1 MTVPATFG
9 DFETEAYIAAR
20 DALRRSDQ
28 ELAKITTATAAALS
42 TLDTELAMQA
52 EKDARI
58 ERVTNY
64 LQAFLAW
71 VSHNDWPG
79 FTTMEVTV
87 GTKREPRWKGIF
99 GYRTVPSYEQRSV
112 FRQARRGIT
121 NRGEFVY
128 RTFNHPYIIDINDPS
143 FDAVG
148 FEYTLKELLEHYNI
162 AIPS

>member
-28 ELAKITTATAAALS
+28 ELAEIATATAVTLS
-42 TLDTELAMQA
+42 TLDTELAMRA

-58 ERVTNY
+58 ERVTDY
-64 LQAFLAW
+64 LQTFLAW
-71 VSHNDWPG
+71 VSHNDWPR
-79 FTTMEVTV
+79 FTTIEVTV
-87 GTKREPRWKGIF
+87 GTKRELRWKGLL

-128 RTFNHPYIIDINDPS
+128 RIFNHPYIIGINDPS

-148 FEYTLKELLEHYNI
+148 FEHMLMKLLEYYNI
-162 AIPS
+162 TIPS